1 MSNVVFAVDCVWTE
15 FDFKDCSN
23 PCGPG
28 TWVGRRS
35 ILTPAKYGGQNCS
48 GPSEVT
54 DDCNSD
60 PEGGKRSSFN
70 ECN

>member
-1 MSNVVFAVDCVWTE
+1 MDCVWTE
-15 FDFKDCSN
+15 FDYADCSN

-54 DDCNSD
+54 EDCNSD
-60 PEGGKRSSFN
+60 PEGGKCSSFMN
-70 ECN
+70 VVNYK